1 MSRVKRK
8 QVHIYTFLPIHYTF
22 FAIVEAKDATAEGA
36 TWDEE
41 GEAGKD
47 RKVPLLCLRI
57 TLSILISQQMA
68 ARFMKFIRKG
78 AEDTRIFYEL
88 DLPRTNDY
96 FVQTFYDYLAPYVI
110 ICFTVREH

>member
-1 MSRVKRK
+1 MLQQKELHGTKKER
-8 QVHIYTFLPIHYTF
+8 P
-22 FAIVEAKDATAEGA
+22 E
-36 TWDEE
+36 
-41 GEAGKD
+41 
-47 RKVPLLCLRI
+47 RI
-57 TLSILISQQMA
+57 ERYLFCACEFTLSILILQQMA